1 MKKTALL
8 VAILLVGSVFG
19 IGDSRSEARHNG
31 AGQTGTDH
39 HKGVNARGD
48 HAMGFS
54 HEKTTHHFRLRSDG
68 GVIEVTAK
76 EAADLAS
83 RDQIR
88 RHLRHIAHQFTE
100 GDFSAP
106 MYIHDKEPPGVSAM
120 KKLKDGIEYRYE
132 EIENGARVVIS
143 SGDSKAVASIHEF
156 LKFQI
161 SDHRTGDS
169 GKIEH

>member
-1 MKKTALL
+1 
-8 VAILLVGSVFG
+8 
-19 IGDSRSEARHNG
+19 
-31 AGQTGTDH
+31 
-39 HKGVNARGD
+39 
-48 HAMGFS
+48 
-54 HEKTTHHFRLRSDG
+54 
-68 GVIEVTAK
+68 
-76 EAADLAS
+76 
-83 RDQIR
+83 
-88 RHLRHIAHQFTE
+88 
-100 GDFSAP
+100 